1 MEHRNWID
9 TFQEILQEDD
19 LLSDQ
24 WTLAEAPLEFVK
36 TKKYCQY
43 GVGGKGKFLCNSCH
57 NSWTSM
63 NCRIIFYFSPDRNNR
78 SHTVLYELFG
88 QKCKR
93 RGCRNQVRFEKN
105 QFNRRNVIS
114 YSMIDF
120 LFKAFQGACWY
131 DDEIER
137 IVIQLIEKMKQ
148 KIHGHLDPMRER
160 PKREGHMRKP
170 HQEDLCEACQK
181 GKCRIAELNLL
192 IDRLDLG

>member
-93 RGCRNQVRFEKN
+93 RGCRNQ
-105 QFNRRNVIS
+105 
-114 YSMIDF
+114 
-120 LFKAFQGACWY
+120 AFQGACWY